1 MQAKRV
7 EYGGINFEMLAGHKE
22 IQGMVPEY
30 VYRDRPVIVLSCLHT
45 ALTYAEVIDLLEKIV
60 DLRYVGYWILR
71 EAYLHRP
78 RSLVVG
84 LSSTIIPRIPD
95 TPMVRKLLDVSKKGW
110 KSERPRLLFRQGP
123 PAMEDVNSPSV
134 ISGMTS
140 GFSLPTMPTPRP
152 MMPRTYSA
160 AVATPTE
167 QHMIDRNDMISAVQ
181 QHMSQLE
188 QRMQVKIREQIQQHA
203 QQQEQRL
210 AHTERTAKQL
220 ADTTSTLVDR
230 VDELAKKSADT
241 DAKLDRIMEQ
251 EERIVGRLTT
261 EIRGSISSMLGG
273 NRNE

>member
-1 MQAKRV
+1 
-7 EYGGINFEMLAGHKE
+7 
-22 IQGMVPEY
+22 
-30 VYRDRPVIVLSCLHT
+30 
-45 ALTYAEVIDLLEKIV
+45 
-60 DLRYVGYWILR
+60 
-71 EAYLHRP
+71 
-78 RSLVVG
+78 
-84 LSSTIIPRIPD
+84 
-95 TPMVRKLLDVSKKGW
+95 
-110 KSERPRLLFRQGP
+110 
-123 PAMEDVNSPSV
+123 
-134 ISGMTS
+134 
-140 GFSLPTMPTPRP
+140 